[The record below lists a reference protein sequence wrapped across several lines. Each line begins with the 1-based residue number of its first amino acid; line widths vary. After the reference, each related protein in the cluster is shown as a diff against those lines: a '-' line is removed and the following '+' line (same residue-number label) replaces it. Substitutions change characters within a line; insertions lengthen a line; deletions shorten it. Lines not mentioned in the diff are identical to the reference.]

1 MRACRVA
8 GAVGSPYRAT
18 ALVGAVLA
26 LAFLLAAAALPAS
39 PNAAGVW
46 KAKDRGCYCHAPDPS
61 DAVGFTVTGLPGRYA
76 PGASYTIQVNVTF
89 TDVPA
94 APNRSQ
100 GGFFIE
106 ASAGHFEVPPQ
117 MAGLVQLDGLQ
128 ASHTLIGS
136 RARSWSVVWV
146 APNEAGTVV
155 TFRVAVNTANG
166 NGSETFGTDHWTYK
180 TVTIGVGDEPQVVG
194 PPPPNPPLAFETF
207 GVLAVGCGFGAF
219 ALYTFYSARRPAVEG
234 SADQRV
240 RQKRRRL
247 RR

>member
-18 ALVGAVLA
+18 PFVGAVLA

-61 DAVGFTVTGLPGRYA
+61 DAVGFTVTGVPGRYA
-76 PGASYTIQVNVTF
+76 PGASYTNQVNVTLR
-89 TDVPA
+89 D
-94 APNRSQ
+94 
-100 GGFFIE
+100 
-106 ASAGHFEVPPQ
+106 VPPQ

-146 APNEAGTVV
+146 APNETGTVV

-207 GVLAVGCGFGAF
+207 GVLAVGGGFGAY
-219 ALYTFYSARRPAVEG
+219 ALYTVYSARRP
-234 SADQRV
+234 
-240 RQKRRRL
+240 
-247 RR
+247 